1 MRFEIEWLEQAEKPA
16 ASEELQT
23 RCRIGL
29 SYGGKKLFRHEDLL
43 GERQVRDVIVASA
56 YPLALWFAANWWR
69 LRWEPA
75 PPTGTT
81 RHDWN
86 MSHMMGAAGSGYAWP
101 NLTLISDGENM
112 QLTLQP
118 TQEDKGPVRYLSREN
133 IWMPVQTFESCAD
146 QLVEQTLKRLSGKP
160 EQPPLQALW
169 QTLRDERASPTLAAQ
184 RQLEAR
190 LGFDPEE
197 APEPLMT
204 SLTRLAAI
212 RGDAAVQ
219 ELACLGHEQISQIL
233 GDIQESLNA
242 AKDTITLPLR
252 NVRRAMK
259 LISPENFPWKEG
271 RDAANAARK
280 QLGVDDGPL
289 GNSKLAELL
298 ETRQAFLEDAS
309 TYRPLPLGIGEVTG
323 DGRAKVCLGKTRK
336 ESRRFMV
343 ARMIAAGVYDGRE
356 HGWLPCT
363 NTSTVQQKFQR
374 AFAQEFLCPYQDL
387 INWMDTESPDEDL
400 MEAAAEHFEVSLL
413 LINTVMVN
421 RGHISSSELDAFQP
435 AI

>member
-1 MRFEIEWLEQAEKPA
+1 MRFEIEWLGQPEQPA

-29 SYGGKKLFRHEDLL
+29 SCGNKKLFRHEDLL
-43 GERQVRDVIVASA
+43 GESQVRDAIIASA

-75 PPTGTT
+75 PPAGTT

-101 NLTLISDGENM
+101 NLTFVSDGENM

-118 TQEDKGPVRYLSREN
+118 TQEDKGPARYLSREN
-133 IWMPVQTFESCAD
+133 IWIPVQAFESCAD
-146 QLVEQTLKRLSGKP
+146 QLVEQTLSRLSGRP
-160 EQPPLQALW
+160 EQPPLYELW
-169 QTLRDERASPTLAAQ
+169 QTVRDERASPTLAAQ

-197 APEPLMT
+197 APEALMT
-204 SLTRLAAI
+204 ALTQLAAI
-212 RGDAAVQ
+212 RGDAAIQ
-219 ELACLGHEQISQIL
+219 ELACLGHEQIRQTL
-233 GDIQESLNA
+233 DDIQESLNA
-242 AKDTITLPLR
+242 AKDAITLPLR
-252 NVRRAMK
+252 SLRHAMK
-259 LISPENFPWKEG
+259 RLSPENFPWQEG
-271 RDAANAARK
+271 RDAANAARQ
-280 QLGVDDGPL
+280 QLGVDEGPL
-289 GNSKLAELL
+289 SNSKLAELL

-309 TYRPLPLGIGEVTG
+309 TYRPLPLGIGEVTT
-323 DGRAKVCLGKTRK
+323 DGRTKVCLGKNRK
-336 ESRRFMV
+336 ESRRFMA

-356 HGWLPCT
+356 GGWLPCT

-400 MEAAAEHFEVSLL
+400 MEAAAEHFEVSPL
-413 LINTVMVN
+413 LINTVMVSH
-421 RGHISSSELDAFQP
+421 GHMPHSELDAFQP